1 MSNKTL
7 YVFGDSWPAG
17 AELRDN
23 VKQGFPYLI
32 AQKNNYLLDNLS
44 QACTSLEQ
52 ATWEFVKS
60 LERKPIKGGDI
71 VLFCITNPD
80 RSWYWKDGY
89 PAEIHPRNTNHPI
102 GSKYYKYIYSE
113 DLAHANAIKDLLMVY
128 GWCKTLGVTCLFVY
142 NWTQPLHSNST
153 MPGIKLLPTE
163 LFYNKSLYEIS
174 GANVPQGDHP
184 DHQGHQRIADEL
196 SAWVKT
202 HDN

>member
-17 AELRDN
+17 AELHDN

-32 AQKNNYLLDNLS
+32 AQKNDYLLDNLS

-52 ATWEFVKS
+52 ATWEFVKL

-80 RSWYWKDGY
+80 RSWYWNDGY
-89 PAEIHPRNTNHPI
+89 PAEIHPRNINHPV

-113 DLAHANAIKDLLMVY
+113 DLARANAIKDLLMVY
-128 GWCKTLGVTCLFVY
+128 GWCKTLDVTCLFVY
-142 NWTQPLHSNST
+142 NWTTPLQCNST
-153 MPGIKLLPTE
+153 MPGIKLLSTE
-163 LFYNKSLYEIS
+163 LFYNKSLHEIS

-184 DHQGHQRIADEL
+184 DHQGHQRIAEEL
-196 SAWVKT
+196 SAWIKI